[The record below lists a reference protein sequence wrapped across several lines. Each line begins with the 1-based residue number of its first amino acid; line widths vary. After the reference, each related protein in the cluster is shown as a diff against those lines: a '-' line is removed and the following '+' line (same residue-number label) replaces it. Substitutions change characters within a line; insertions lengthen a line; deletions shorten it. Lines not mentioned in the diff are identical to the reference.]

1 MATPIARLR
10 SRPYIQGDSS
20 IESAGREQA
29 CAGSSRPN
37 TKDCQEIAVVES
49 FSNYLRQVA
58 ARLPDEAVQL
68 VQGNLNLTLLDWY
81 TDGIPAEEAA
91 ERIRRSAGWT

>member
-1 MATPIARLR
+1 M
-10 SRPYIQGDSS
+10 
-20 IESAGREQA
+20 
-29 CAGSSRPN
+29 
-37 TKDCQEIAVVES
+37 VES
-49 FSNYLRQVA
+49 FSNYLHQVA